1 MKSSL
6 KDVDIVEIR
15 NKLKTMSQRFSDTYK
30 NTAYA
35 NLNKIF
41 SKNNISYF
49 LLYDNKR
56 IDFFNKAK
64 GDVKLDKEI

>member
-1 MKSSL
+1 MESSL
-6 KDVDIVEIR
+6 KDGDIAEFR

-35 NLNKIF
+35 NLDKIF
-41 SKNNISYF
+41 SKNSISYF

-64 GDVKLDKEI
+64 GDVKLDEEI

>member
-41 SKNNISYF
+41 SKNRISYF